1 MALLGGLIHV
11 FNIIETEKRKKFT
24 VYKIQMISFPK
35 NENLF
40 HCLTKQIVIKR
51 YSEFKKLE
59 NDLSKAYKCY
69 NFKSSYFKSDTSF
82 FKR

>member
-35 NENLF
+35 NSEFF
-40 HCLTKQIVIKR
+40 HCLTKQIVVKR
-51 YSEFKKLE
+51 YSEFRKLE
-59 NDLSKAYKCY
+59 NELSKNYKCY
-69 NFKSSYFKSDTSF
+69 NLKTFFKADTAF